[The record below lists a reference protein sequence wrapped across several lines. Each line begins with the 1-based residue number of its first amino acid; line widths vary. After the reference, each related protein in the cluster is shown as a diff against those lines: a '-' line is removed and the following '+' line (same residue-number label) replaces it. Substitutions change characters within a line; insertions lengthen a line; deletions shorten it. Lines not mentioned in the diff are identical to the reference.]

1 MSTTAFTIPSAE
13 EVAEHVPAFE
23 RSTAIFLSGSLV
35 AGFGHANSD
44 VDVYVVLST
53 AREVEEAAAGRRA
66 TPVQDGGAVSGFYVG
81 DVRWD
86 MELVL
91 APEIE
96 KLVGRIEGA
105 EEVDQFPLTDGE
117 IDLLYRIS
125 VGVAIRGG
133 DLVDAWQQRLAASR
147 FGDILVSRYLEA
159 ADGFAED
166 ALGLLDVG
174 DVHTAAYCAR
184 LAYELG
190 TQAMLAHSGRYCP
203 GSKWRIAQ
211 LRREPAGSVTL
222 DDYLEVVEMRDFAAD
237 GAWVE
242 RVLGRVRGF
251 AFEV

>member
-1 MSTTAFTIPSAE
+1 MSVTAFAIPSAE

-53 AREVEEAAAGRRA
+53 ADELEEAAAGTRT
-66 TPVQDGGAVSGFYVG
+66 TPVEGGGAVSGFYVG

-86 MELVL
+86 TELVL

-96 KLVGRIEGA
+96 KLIGRIEDA
-105 EEVDQFPLTDGE
+105 EDVDQFPITAGE
-117 IDLLYRIS
+117 IDLVYRIS
-125 VGVAIRGG
+125 VGAAIRGHE
-133 DLVDAWQQRLAASR
+133 LVDAWQQRLAASR
-147 FGDILVSRYLEA
+147 FGDILVSRYLED
-159 ADGFAED
+159 ADGLVED

-174 DVHTAAYCAR
+174 DIHTAAYCTR
-184 LAYELG
+184 LAYEIG
-190 TQAMLAHSGRYCP
+190 TQAMLARSGRYCP

-211 LRREPAGSVTL
+211 LGREPAGSVTL
-222 DDYLEVVEMRDFAAD
+222 EEYLDVVEMRDFTCD
-237 GAWVE
+237 GPWIE
-242 RVLGRVRGF
+242 RVLARVRSF

>member
-35 AGFGHANSD
+35 AGFGHANS
-44 VDVYVVLST
+44 
-53 AREVEEAAAGRRA
+53 
-66 TPVQDGGAVSGFYVG
+66 
-81 DVRWD
+81 
-86 MELVL
+86 
-91 APEIE
+91 
-96 KLVGRIEGA
+96 
-105 EEVDQFPLTDGE
+105 
-117 IDLLYRIS
+117 
-125 VGVAIRGG
+125 GG

-211 LRREPAGSVTL
+211 LRR
-222 DDYLEVVEMRDFAAD
+222 
-237 GAWVE
+237 
-242 RVLGRVRGF
+242 
-251 AFEV
+251 